1 MSDVNI
7 FDNQIKLKDVEEL
20 LLLGMSINLP
30 VFMLSGPGRGKSS
43 IVKQFADK
51 YFDGKMQTL
60 ILSRIESSDL
70 ALPIPTKNDDGT
82 YSTHFAISELLPKE
96 PCVLFLDEFSQSNSS
111 VQCIVQ
117 QLLLEGSFMHYK
129 LPKGTYIVLAGNRTQ
144 DNANSGE
151 VLSTI
156 ANRCIMCEIKEDEQE
171 FLEYAEEQ
179 NLHPV
184 VIDYVR
190 RYPGNLF
197 GLQDE
202 EGHPCFTTP
211 RSMERTSEIMYQY
224 DKGIVSESVLAT
236 AIEGTLGK
244 NVYSKIKVSMEM
256 VNDLPRPQDVLEG
269 KAKPLNLNT
278 VGLAGVHT
286 LVTGCR
292 VLLKNKLQDDLE
304 AGLVYSGNFLNYLAD
319 NIINEQELLCS
330 VAKNLVNMAAELN
343 IPFVK
348 IIIAAKPAYVKM
360 MDANVQFESSI
371 QKLLAN

>member
-1 MSDVNI
+1 MSNVKI

-20 LLLGMSINLP
+20 LLLGMNINLP

-43 IVKQFADK
+43 VAKQFADK
-51 YFDGKMQTL
+51 YFNGKMQTL

-96 PCVLFLDEFSQSNSS
+96 PCVLFLDEFSQANSS

-129 LPKGTYIVLAGNRTQ
+129 LPEGTYIVLAGNRTQ

-171 FLEYAEEQ
+171 FLDYAEEQ

-224 DKGIVSESVLAT
+224 DKGVVSESVLAT

-269 KAKPLNLNT
+269 KAKPLNLNI

-292 VLLKNKLQDDLE
+292 VLLKNKLRDDLE
-304 AGLVYSGNFLNYLAD
+304 EGLVYSGNFLNYLAD
-319 NIINEQELLCS
+319 NIIDEQELLCS
-330 VAKNLVNMAAELN
+330 VADNLVNMAAELN
-343 IPFVK
+343 VPFVK
-348 IIIAAKPAYVKM
+348 IIVAAKPAYVKM
-360 MDANVQFESSI
+360 MQANIQFESRI

>member
-1 MSDVNI
+1 MSNVNI

-20 LLLGMSINLP
+20 LILGMNINLP

-51 YFDGKMQTL
+51 YFNGKMQTL

-117 QLLLEGSFMHYK
+117 QLLLEGSFMHYE
-129 LPKGTYIVLAGNRTQ
+129 LPKGTYVVLAGNRTQ

-171 FLEYAEEQ
+171 FLDYAEEQ

-211 RSMERTSEIMYQY
+211 RSMERTSDIMYQY

-256 VNDLPRPQDVLEG
+256 VNDLPDPRDVLEG
-269 KAKPLNLNT
+269 KAKDLDLNR

-286 LVTGCR
+286 LITGCR
-292 VLLKNKLQDDLE
+292 VLLKNKLQEDLE

-330 VAKNLVNMAAELN
+330 VANNLVNMAAELN
-343 IPFVK
+343 VPFVK

-360 MDANVQFESSI
+360 MDANIQFESSI

>member
-1 MSDVNI
+1 MSHVNI
-7 FDNQIKLKDVEEL
+7 FDNQIILKDVEEL
-20 LLLGMSINLP
+20 LLLGMNIDLP

-51 YFDGKMQTL
+51 YFSGKMQTL

-96 PCVLFLDEFSQSNSS
+96 PCVLFLDEFSQSSPS
-111 VQCIVQ
+111 CQCIIQ
-117 QLLLEGSFMHYK
+117 QLLLEGSFMHYE
-129 LPKGTYIVLAGNRTQ
+129 LPKGTYVVLAGNRTQ

-211 RSMERTSEIMYQY
+211 RSMERTSDIMYQY
-224 DKGIVSESVLAT
+224 DKGVVSESVLISLQALSFWICAGQSSGGYSFSTQFGARPTWPSGGLWTASRPFCSRVCASWQPAPWSTAGRACGADWCPGRAT
-236 AIEGTLGK
+236 GGEPPWSARSCGTR
-244 NVYSKIKVSMEM
+244 S
-256 VNDLPRPQDVLEG
+256 
-269 KAKPLNLNT
+269 
-278 VGLAGVHT
+278 
-286 LVTGCR
+286 
-292 VLLKNKLQDDLE
+292 
-304 AGLVYSGNFLNYLAD
+304 
-319 NIINEQELLCS
+319 
-330 VAKNLVNMAAELN
+330 
-343 IPFVK
+343 
-348 IIIAAKPAYVKM
+348 
-360 MDANVQFESSI
+360 
-371 QKLLAN
+371 

>member
-1 MSDVNI
+1 MSNVNI
-7 FDNQIKLKDVEEL
+7 FDNQIKLKDVEDL
-20 LLLGMSINLP
+20 LLLGMNINLP

-51 YFDGKMQTL
+51 YFNGKMQTL

-70 ALPIPTKNDDGT
+70 ALPIPTKNEDGT
-82 YSTHFAISELLPKE
+82 YSTHFAISEFLPKE
-96 PCVLFLDEFSQSNSS
+96 PCVLFLDEFSQANSS

-171 FLEYAEEQ
+171 FLDYAEEQ

-224 DKGIVSESVLAT
+224 DKGVVSESVLAT

-256 VNDLPRPQDVLEG
+256 VNDLPRPQYVLEG
-269 KAKPLNLNT
+269 KAQPLKLDK

-330 VAKNLVNMAAELN
+330 VANNLVNMAAELN
-343 IPFVK
+343 VPFVK
-348 IIIAAKPAYVKM
+348 IIIAAKPAYVRM
-360 MDANVQFESSI
+360 MDANIQFESSI

>member
-1 MSDVNI
+1 MSNTNI

-20 LLLGMSINLP
+20 LLLGMNISLP

-51 YFDGKMQTL
+51 YFNGKMQTL

-96 PCVLFLDEFSQSNSS
+96 PCVLFLDEFSQANSS

-129 LPKGTYIVLAGNRTQ
+129 LPKGTYVVLAGNRTQ

-171 FLEYAEEQ
+171 FLDYAEEQ

-211 RSMERTSEIMYQY
+211 RSMERTSDIMYQY

-236 AIEGTLGK
+236 AIEGVLGK

-256 VNDLPRPQDVLEG
+256 VNDLPDPRDVLEG
-269 KAKPLNLNT
+269 KAKGLDLNR

-286 LVTGCR
+286 LITGCR
-292 VLLKNKLQDDLE
+292 VLLKNKLQEDLE

-330 VAKNLVNMAAELN
+330 VANNLVNMAAELN
-343 IPFVK
+343 VPFVK

-360 MDANVQFESSI
+360 MDANIQFESSI

>member
-1 MSDVNI
+1 MSNANI

-20 LLLGMSINLP
+20 LLLGMNISLP

-51 YFDGKMQTL
+51 YFNGKMQTL

-96 PCVLFLDEFSQSNSS
+96 PCVLFLDEFSQANSS

-117 QLLLEGSFMHYK
+117 QLLLEGSFMHYE
-129 LPKGTYIVLAGNRTQ
+129 LPKGTYVVLAGNRTQ

-171 FLEYAEEQ
+171 FLDYAEEQ

-211 RSMERTSEIMYQY
+211 RSMERTSDIMYQY

-236 AIEGTLGK
+236 AIEGALGK

-304 AGLVYSGNFLNYLAD
+304 IGLVYSGNFLNYLAD

-330 VAKNLVNMAAELN
+330 VANNLVNMAAELN
-343 IPFVK
+343 VPFVK

-360 MDANVQFESSI
+360 MDANIQFESSI

>member
-1 MSDVNI
+1 MSNANI

-20 LLLGMSINLP
+20 LLLGMNINLP

-51 YFDGKMQTL
+51 YFNGKMQTL

-70 ALPIPTKNDDGT
+70 ALPIPTKNEDGT

-117 QLLLEGSFMHYK
+117 QLLLEGSFMHYE

-197 GLQDE
+197 GLQDD

-211 RSMERTSEIMYQY
+211 RSMERTSDIMYQY
-224 DKGIVSESVLAT
+224 DKGMVSESVLAVV
-236 AIEGTLGK
+236 IEGVLGK

>member
-1 MSDVNI
+1 MSNVNI
-7 FDNQIKLKDVEEL
+7 FDNQIKLKEVEEL
-20 LLLGMSINLP
+20 LLLGMNINLP

-51 YFDGKMQTL
+51 YFNGKMQTL

-96 PCVLFLDEFSQSNSS
+96 PCVLFLDEFSQANSS

-117 QLLLEGSFMHYK
+117 QLLLEGSFMHYE
-129 LPKGTYIVLAGNRTQ
+129 LPKGTYVVLAGNRTQ

-171 FLEYAEEQ
+171 FLDYAEEQ

-211 RSMERTSEIMYQY
+211 RSMERTSDIMYQY

-236 AIEGTLGK
+236 AIEGVLGK

-256 VNDLPRPQDVLEG
+256 VNDLPDPRDVLEG
-269 KAKPLNLNT
+269 KAKGLDLNR

-286 LVTGCR
+286 LITGCR
-292 VLLKNKLQDDLE
+292 VLLKNKLQEDLE

-330 VAKNLVNMAAELN
+330 VANNLVNMAAELN
-343 IPFVK
+343 VPFVK
-348 IIIAAKPAYVKM
+348 IIIAAKTAYVKM
-360 MDANVQFESSI
+360 MDANIQFESNI

>member
-1 MSDVNI
+1 MSNVNI

-20 LLLGMSINLP
+20 LLLGMNINLP

-43 IVKQFADK
+43 IAKQFADK
-51 YFDGKMQTL
+51 YFNGKMQTL

-70 ALPIPTKNDDGT
+70 ALPIPTKNDDGS

-96 PCVLFLDEFSQSNSS
+96 PCVLFLDEFSQANSS

-171 FLEYAEEQ
+171 FLDYAEEQ

-211 RSMERTSEIMYQY
+211 RSMERTSDIMYQY
-224 DKGIVSESVLAT
+224 DKGVVSESVLAT

-292 VLLKNKLQDDLE
+292 VLLKNKLQEDLE
-304 AGLVYSGNFLNYLAD
+304 VGLVYSGNFLNYLAD
-319 NIINEQELLCS
+319 NIIDEQELLCS
-330 VAKNLVNMAAELN
+330 VADNLVNMAAELN
-343 IPFVK
+343 VPFVK
-348 IIIAAKPAYVKM
+348 IIVAAKPAYVKM
-360 MDANVQFESSI
+360 MQANIQFESRI

>member
-1 MSDVNI
+1 MSNVNI

-20 LLLGMSINLP
+20 LLLGMNINLP

-51 YFDGKMQTL
+51 YFNGKMQTL

-70 ALPIPTKNDDGT
+70 ALPIPTKNEDGT

-96 PCVLFLDEFSQSNSS
+96 PCVLFLDEFSQANSS

-117 QLLLEGSFMHYK
+117 QLLFDGSFMHYE
-129 LPKGTYIVLAGNRTQ
+129 LPKGTYVVLAGNRTQ

-171 FLEYAEEQ
+171 FLDYAEEQ

-211 RSMERTSEIMYQY
+211 RSMERTSDIMYQY
-224 DKGIVSESVLAT
+224 DKGVVSEYVLAT

-256 VNDLPRPQDVLEG
+256 VNDLPDPRDVLEG
-269 KAKPLNLNT
+269 KAKGLDLNR
-278 VGLAGVHT
+278 VGVAGVHT
-286 LVTGCR
+286 LITGCR
-292 VLLKNKLQDDLE
+292 VLLRNRLQDDLE

-319 NIINEQELLCS
+319 NIIDEQELLCS
-330 VAKNLVNMAAELN
+330 VADNLVNMAAELN
-343 IPFVK
+343 VPFVK

-360 MDANVQFESSI
+360 MQANIQFESRI

>member
-1 MSDVNI
+1 MSNVNI

-20 LLLGMSINLP
+20 LLLGMNINLP

-51 YFDGKMQTL
+51 YFNGKMQTL

-82 YSTHFAISELLPKE
+82 YSTHFAISELMPKE
-96 PCVLFLDEFSQSNSS
+96 PCVLFLDEFSQANSS

-117 QLLLEGSFMHYK
+117 QLLLEGSFMHYE

-171 FLEYAEEQ
+171 FLDYAEEQ
-179 NLHPV
+179 DMHPV

-236 AIEGTLGK
+236 AIEGVLGK
-244 NVYSKIKVSMEM
+244 NVYSKIKVSIEM

-269 KAKPLNLNT
+269 KAKPLNLNK

-286 LVTGCR
+286 FVTGCR
-292 VLLKNKLQDDLE
+292 TLLKNKLQDDLE
-304 AGLVYSGNFLNYLAD
+304 TGLIYSGNFLNYLAD
-319 NIINEQELLCS
+319 NVLEEQELLCG
-330 VAKNLVNMAAELN
+330 VTNKLHQMANELN
-343 IPFVK
+343 IPLLK
-348 IIIAAKPAYVKM
+348 IMTAARQAYVKM
-360 MDANVQFESSI
+360 MQANHKFEAEVQE
-371 QKLLAN
+371 LLAK

>member
-1 MSDVNI
+1 MSNVNI

-20 LLLGMSINLP
+20 LLLGMNINLP

-51 YFDGKMQTL
+51 YFNGKMQTL

-70 ALPIPTKNDDGT
+70 ALPIPTKNDDGS

-96 PCVLFLDEFSQSNSS
+96 PCVLFLDEFSQANSS

-171 FLEYAEEQ
+171 FLDYAEEQ

-269 KAKPLNLNT
+269 KAKPLNLNI

-292 VLLKNKLQDDLE
+292 VLLKNKLRDDLE
-304 AGLVYSGNFLNYLAD
+304 TGLVYSGNFLNYLAD
-319 NIINEQELLCS
+319 NIIDEQELLCS
-330 VAKNLVNMAAELN
+330 VADNLVNMAAELN
-343 IPFVK
+343 VPFVK

-360 MDANVQFESSI
+360 MQANIQFESRI

>member
-1 MSDVNI
+1 MPNTNI

-20 LLLGMSINLP
+20 LLLGMNINLP

-51 YFDGKMQTL
+51 YFNGKMQTL

-129 LPKGTYIVLAGNRTQ
+129 LPKGTYVVLAGNRTQ

-171 FLEYAEEQ
+171 FLDYAEEQ

-211 RSMERTSEIMYQY
+211 RSMERASDIMYQY
-224 DKGIVSESVLAT
+224 DKGIVSESVLAVV
-236 AIEGTLGK
+236 IEGTLGR
-244 NVYSKIKVSMEM
+244 NVYSKIKVSMDM
-256 VNDLPRPQDVLEG
+256 VNILPNPLDVLSG
-269 KAKPLNLNT
+269 SAKRLKLDS

-286 LVTGCR
+286 LISGCNT
-292 VLLKNKLQDDLE
+292 LIKGKLKEDEDVGVQ
-304 AGLVYSGNFLNYLAD
+304 YCSNYLD
-319 NIINEQELLCS
+319 YLLNNVPEEQELLCS
-330 VAKNLVNMAAELN
+330 VISKLN
-343 IPFVK
+343 SIAVDLGIPLVK
-348 IIIAAKPAYVKM
+348 IMKNSKESYVKLM
-360 MDANVQFESSI
+360 QNNIKFDKDLQE
-371 QKLLAN
+371 LLK

>member
-1 MSDVNI
+1 MSNINI

-20 LLLGMSINLP
+20 LLLGMNINLP
-30 VFMLSGPGRGKSS
+30 VFLLSGPGRGKSS

-51 YFDGKMQTL
+51 YFNGKMQTL

-96 PCVLFLDEFSQSNSS
+96 HCVLFLDEFSQSSPS
-111 VQCIVQ
+111 CQCIIQ
-117 QLLLEGSFMHYK
+117 QLLLEGSFMHYE
-129 LPKGTYIVLAGNRTQ
+129 LPKGTYVVLAGNRTQ

-197 GLQDE
+197 GLQDD

-224 DKGIVSESVLAT
+224 DKGVVSESVLAT
-236 AIEGTLGK
+236 AIEGVLGK

-269 KAKPLNLNT
+269 KDKGLDLNR

-286 LVTGCR
+286 LITGCR

-304 AGLVYSGNFLNYLAD
+304 TGLVYSGNFLNYLAD

-330 VAKNLVNMAAELN
+330 VANNLVNMAAELN
-343 IPFVK
+343 VPFVK

-360 MDANVQFESSI
+360 MDANIQFESSI

>member
-1 MSDVNI
+1 MPNTNI

-20 LLLGMSINLP
+20 LLLGMNISLP

-51 YFDGKMQTL
+51 YFNGKMQTL

-70 ALPIPTKNDDGT
+70 ALPIPTKNGDGT

-96 PCVLFLDEFSQSNSS
+96 PCVLFLDEFSQANSS

-117 QLLLEGSFMHYK
+117 QLLLEGSFMHYE
-129 LPKGTYIVLAGNRTQ
+129 LPKGTYVVLAGNRTQ

-171 FLEYAEEQ
+171 FLDYAEEQ

-211 RSMERTSEIMYQY
+211 RSMERTSDIMYQY

-236 AIEGTLGK
+236 AIEGVLGK

-256 VNDLPRPQDVLEG
+256 VNDLPDPRDVLEG
-269 KAKPLNLNT
+269 KAKGLDLNR

-286 LVTGCR
+286 LITGCR
-292 VLLKNKLQDDLE
+292 VLLKNKLQEDLE

-330 VAKNLVNMAAELN
+330 VANNLVNMAAELN
-343 IPFVK
+343 VPFVK

-360 MDANVQFESSI
+360 MDANIQFESSI

>member
-1 MSDVNI
+1 MHNTNI

-20 LLLGMSINLP
+20 LLLGMNISLP

-51 YFDGKMQTL
+51 YFNGKMQTL

-96 PCVLFLDEFSQSNSS
+96 PCVLFLDEFSQANSS

-224 DKGIVSESVLAT
+224 DKGVVSESVLAT

-269 KAKPLNLNT
+269 KAKGLDLNR

-286 LVTGCR
+286 LITGCR

-304 AGLVYSGNFLNYLAD
+304 TGLVYSGNFLNYLAD

-330 VAKNLVNMAAELN
+330 VANNLVNMAAELN
-343 IPFVK
+343 VPFVK

-360 MDANVQFESSI
+360 MDANIQFESSI

>member
-1 MSDVNI
+1 MSNVNI

-20 LLLGMSINLP
+20 LLLGMNINLP

-51 YFDGKMQTL
+51 YFNGKMQTL

-96 PCVLFLDEFSQSNSS
+96 PCVLFLDEFSQANSS

-117 QLLLEGSFMHYK
+117 QLLLEGSFMHYE

-171 FLEYAEEQ
+171 FLDYAEEQ

-211 RSMERTSEIMYQY
+211 RSMERTSDIMYQY
-224 DKGIVSESVLAT
+224 DKGVVSESVLAT

-292 VLLKNKLQDDLE
+292 VLLKNKLQEDLE
-304 AGLVYSGNFLNYLAD
+304 VGLVYSGNFLNYLAD

-330 VAKNLVNMAAELN
+330 VANNLVNMAAELN
-343 IPFVK
+343 VPFVK

-360 MDANVQFESSI
+360 MDANIQFESNI

>member
-1 MSDVNI
+1 MPNTNI

-20 LLLGMSINLP
+20 LLLGMNINLP

-51 YFDGKMQTL
+51 YFSGKMQTL

-96 PCVLFLDEFSQSNSS
+96 PCVLFLDEFSQSSPS
-111 VQCIVQ
+111 CQCIIQ
-117 QLLLEGSFMHYK
+117 QLLLEGSFMHYE
-129 LPKGTYIVLAGNRTQ
+129 LPKGTYVVLAGNRTQ

-211 RSMERTSEIMYQY
+211 RSMERTSDIMYQY

-236 AIEGTLGK
+236 AIEGVLGK

-256 VNDLPRPQDVLEG
+256 VNYLPRPQDVLEG
-269 KAKPLNLNT
+269 KAKGLDLNR

-286 LVTGCR
+286 LITGCR

-304 AGLVYSGNFLNYLAD
+304 AGLVYSGNFLNYLSD
-319 NIINEQELLCS
+319 NLINEQELLCS

>member
-1 MSDVNI
+1 MPNTNI
-7 FDNQIKLKDVEEL
+7 FDNQIKLKDVEDL
-20 LLLGMSINLP
+20 LLLGMNINLP

-51 YFDGKMQTL
+51 YFNGKMQTL

-70 ALPIPTKNDDGT
+70 ALPIPTRNDDGT

-96 PCVLFLDEFSQSNSS
+96 PCVLFLDEFSQSSPS
-111 VQCIVQ
+111 CQCIIQ
-117 QLLLEGSFMHYK
+117 QLLLEGSFMHYE
-129 LPKGTYIVLAGNRTQ
+129 LPKGTYVVLAGNRTQ

-211 RSMERTSEIMYQY
+211 RSMERTSDIMYQY

-236 AIEGTLGK
+236 AIEGVLGK

-256 VNDLPRPQDVLEG
+256 VNYLPRPQDVLEG
-269 KAKPLNLNT
+269 KAKGLDLNR

-286 LVTGCR
+286 LITGCR

-319 NIINEQELLCS
+319 NLINEQELLCS

-343 IPFVK
+343 VPFVK

-360 MDANVQFESSI
+360 MDANIQFESRI

>member
-1 MSDVNI
+1 MSNVNI

-20 LLLGMSINLP
+20 LLLGMNISLP

-51 YFDGKMQTL
+51 YFNGKMQTL

-70 ALPIPTKNDDGT
+70 ALPIPTRNDDGT

-96 PCVLFLDEFSQSNSS
+96 PCVLFLDEFSQSSPS
-111 VQCIVQ
+111 CQCIIQ
-117 QLLLEGSFMHYK
+117 QLLLEGSFMHYE
-129 LPKGTYIVLAGNRTQ
+129 LPKGTYVVLAGNRTQ

-202 EGHPCFTTP
+202 EGRPCFTTP
-211 RSMERTSEIMYQY
+211 RSMERTSDIMYQY

-236 AIEGTLGK
+236 AIEGVLGK

-256 VNDLPRPQDVLEG
+256 VNYLQRPQDVLEG
-269 KAKPLNLNT
+269 KAKGLDLNR

-286 LVTGCR
+286 LITGCR

-319 NIINEQELLCS
+319 NLINEQELLCS

>member
-1 MSDVNI
+1 MSNANI

-20 LLLGMSINLP
+20 LILGMNINLP

-96 PCVLFLDEFSQSNSS
+96 PCVLFLDEFSQSSPS
-111 VQCIVQ
+111 CQCIIQ
-117 QLLLEGSFMHYK
+117 QLLLEGSFMHYE
-129 LPKGTYIVLAGNRTQ
+129 LPKGTYVVLAGNRTQ

-211 RSMERTSEIMYQY
+211 RSMERASDIMYQY
-224 DKGIVSESVLAT
+224 DKCIVSESVLAVV
-236 AIEGTLGK
+236 IEGVLGK

-256 VNDLPRPQDVLEG
+256 VNDLPDPCDVLEG
-269 KAKPLNLNT
+269 KAKGLDLNR

-286 LVTGCR
+286 LITGCR

-330 VAKNLVNMAAELN
+330 VANNLVNMAAELN
-343 IPFVK
+343 VPFVK

-360 MDANVQFESSI
+360 MDANIQFESNI

>member
-1 MSDVNI
+1 MSNANI

-20 LLLGMSINLP
+20 LLLGMNINLP

-51 YFDGKMQTL
+51 YFNGKMQTL

-70 ALPIPTKNDDGT
+70 ALPIPTKNDDGS

-96 PCVLFLDEFSQSNSS
+96 PCVLFLDEFSQANSS

-117 QLLLEGSFMHYK
+117 QLLLEGSFMHYE
-129 LPKGTYIVLAGNRTQ
+129 LPRGTYIVLAGNRTQ

-256 VNDLPRPQDVLEG
+256 VNDLPDPRDVLEG
-269 KAKPLNLNT
+269 KAKGLDLNR

-286 LVTGCR
+286 LITGCR
-292 VLLKNKLQDDLE
+292 VLLKNRLQEDLE

-330 VAKNLVNMAAELN
+330 VANNLVNMAAELN
-343 IPFVK
+343 VPFVK
-348 IIIAAKPAYVKM
+348 IIIAAKLAYVKM
-360 MDANVQFESSI
+360 MQANIQFESGI

>member
-1 MSDVNI
+1 MHTTNI

-20 LLLGMSINLP
+20 LLLGMNISLP

-51 YFDGKMQTL
+51 YFNGKMQTL

-96 PCVLFLDEFSQSNSS
+96 PCVLFLDEFSQANSS

-224 DKGIVSESVLAT
+224 DKGVVSESVLAT

-269 KAKPLNLNT
+269 KAKGLDLNR

-286 LVTGCR
+286 LITGCR

-304 AGLVYSGNFLNYLAD
+304 TGLVYSGNFLNYLAD

-330 VAKNLVNMAAELN
+330 VANNLVNMAAELN
-343 IPFVK
+343 VPFVK

-360 MDANVQFESSI
+360 MDANIQFESSI

>member
-1 MSDVNI
+1 MSNVNI

-20 LLLGMSINLP
+20 LLLGMNINLP

-51 YFDGKMQTL
+51 YFNGKMQTL

-117 QLLLEGSFMHYK
+117 QLLLEGSFMHYE
-129 LPKGTYIVLAGNRTQ
+129 LPKGTYVILAGNRSQ

-171 FLEYAEEQ
+171 FLDYAEEQ

-211 RSMERTSEIMYQY
+211 RSMERTSDIMYQY

-236 AIEGTLGK
+236 AIEGVLGK

-256 VNDLPRPQDVLEG
+256 VNDLPDPRDVLEG
-269 KAKPLNLNT
+269 KAKGLDLNR

-286 LVTGCR
+286 LITGCR
-292 VLLKNKLQDDLE
+292 VLLRNRLQDDLE

-319 NIINEQELLCS
+319 NIIDEQELLCS
-330 VAKNLVNMAAELN
+330 VADNLVNMAAELN
-343 IPFVK
+343 VPFVK

-360 MDANVQFESSI
+360 MQANIQFESRI

>member
-1 MSDVNI
+1 MSNVNI

-20 LLLGMSINLP
+20 LLLGMNINLP
-30 VFMLSGPGRGKSS
+30 VFMLSGSGRGKSS

-51 YFDGKMQTL
+51 YFNGKMQTL

-96 PCVLFLDEFSQSNSS
+96 PCVLFLDEFSQANSS

-171 FLEYAEEQ
+171 FLDYAEEQ

-224 DKGIVSESVLAT
+224 DKGVVSEYVLAT

-292 VLLKNKLQDDLE
+292 VLLKNKLRDDLE
-304 AGLVYSGNFLNYLAD
+304 EGLVYSGNFLNYLAD
-319 NIINEQELLCS
+319 NIIDEQELLCS
-330 VAKNLVNMAAELN
+330 VADNLVNMAAELN
-343 IPFVK
+343 VPFVK
-348 IIIAAKPAYVKM
+348 IIVAAKPAYVKM
-360 MDANVQFESSI
+360 MQANIQFESRI

>member
-1 MSDVNI
+1 MPNTNI

-20 LLLGMSINLP
+20 LLLGMNISLP

-51 YFDGKMQTL
+51 YFNGKMQTL

-96 PCVLFLDEFSQSNSS
+96 PCVLFLDEFSQSSPS
-111 VQCIVQ
+111 CQCIIQ
-117 QLLLEGSFMHYK
+117 QLLLEGSFMHYE
-129 LPKGTYIVLAGNRTQ
+129 LPKGTYVVLAGNRTQ

-171 FLEYAEEQ
+171 FLDYAEEQ

-211 RSMERTSEIMYQY
+211 RSMERTSDIMYQY

-236 AIEGTLGK
+236 AIEGVLGK

-256 VNDLPRPQDVLEG
+256 VNDLPDPRDVLEG
-269 KAKPLNLNT
+269 KAKGLDLNR

-286 LVTGCR
+286 LITGCR
-292 VLLKNKLQDDLE
+292 VLLKNRLQDDLE

-319 NIINEQELLCS
+319 NIINEQELLCR
-330 VAKNLVNMAAELN
+330 VADNLVNMAAEIN
-343 IPFVK
+343 VPFVK

-360 MDANVQFESSI
+360 MQANIQFESSI

>member
-1 MSDVNI
+1 MSNVNI

-20 LLLGMSINLP
+20 LLLGMNINLP

-51 YFDGKMQTL
+51 YFNGKMQTL

-96 PCVLFLDEFSQSNSS
+96 PCVLFLDEFSQSSPS
-111 VQCIVQ
+111 CQCIIQ
-117 QLLLEGSFMHYK
+117 QLLLEGSFMHYE
-129 LPKGTYIVLAGNRTQ
+129 LPKGTYVVLAGNRTQ

-211 RSMERTSEIMYQY
+211 RSMERTSDIMYQY

-236 AIEGTLGK
+236 AIEGVLGK

-256 VNDLPRPQDVLEG
+256 VNYLPRPQDVLEG

-292 VLLKNKLQDDLE
+292 VLLKNKLRDDLE
-304 AGLVYSGNFLNYLAD
+304 EGLVHSGNFLNYLAD
-319 NIINEQELLCS
+319 NIIDEQELLCS
-330 VAKNLVNMAAELN
+330 VADNLVNMAAEIN
-343 IPFVK
+343 VPFVK

-360 MDANVQFESSI
+360 MQANIQFESNI

>member
-1 MSDVNI
+1 MSNANI

-20 LLLGMSINLP
+20 LILGMNINLP

-96 PCVLFLDEFSQSNSS
+96 PCVLFLDEFSQSSPS
-111 VQCIVQ
+111 CQCIIQ
-117 QLLLEGSFMHYK
+117 QLLLEGSFMHYE
-129 LPKGTYIVLAGNRTQ
+129 LPKGTYVVLAGNRTQ

-211 RSMERTSEIMYQY
+211 RSMERASDIMYQY

-236 AIEGTLGK
+236 AIEGVLGK
-244 NVYSKIKVSMEM
+244 NVYSKIRVSMEM
-256 VNDLPRPQDVLEG
+256 VNDLPDPRDVLEG
-269 KAKPLNLNT
+269 KAKGLDLNR

-330 VAKNLVNMAAELN
+330 VANNLVNMAAELN
-343 IPFVK
+343 VPFVK

-360 MDANVQFESSI
+360 MGANIQFESNI

>member
-1 MSDVNI
+1 MSNANI

-20 LLLGMSINLP
+20 LLLGMNINLP

-51 YFDGKMQTL
+51 YFNGKMQTL

-96 PCVLFLDEFSQSNSS
+96 PCVLFLDEFSQANSS

-117 QLLLEGSFMHYK
+117 QLLLEGSFMHYE
-129 LPKGTYIVLAGNRTQ
+129 LPKGTYVVLAGNRTQ
-144 DNANSGE
+144 DSANSGE

-171 FLEYAEEQ
+171 FLDYAEEQ

-224 DKGIVSESVLAT
+224 DKGVVSESVLAVV
-236 AIEGTLGK
+236 IEGVLGK

-278 VGLAGVHT
+278 VGLCGVHT
-286 LVTGCR
+286 LIIGCR
-292 VLLKNKLQDDLE
+292 VLLKNRLQDDLE

-330 VAKNLVNMAAELN
+330 VANNLVNMAAELN
-343 IPFVK
+343 VPFVK

-360 MDANVQFESSI
+360 MDANIQFESSI

>member
-1 MSDVNI
+1 MSNVNI

-20 LLLGMSINLP
+20 LLLGMNIDLP

-51 YFDGKMQTL
+51 YFSGKMQTL

-96 PCVLFLDEFSQSNSS
+96 PCVLFLDEFSQSSPS
-111 VQCIVQ
+111 CQCIIQ
-117 QLLLEGSFMHYK
+117 QLLLEGSFMHYE
-129 LPKGTYIVLAGNRTQ
+129 LPKGTYVVLAGNRTQ

-211 RSMERTSEIMYQY
+211 RSMERTSDIMYQY
-224 DKGIVSESVLAT
+224 DKGVVSESVLAT

-256 VNDLPRPQDVLEG
+256 VNDLPDPRDVLEG
-269 KAKPLNLNT
+269 KAKPLSLDK

-286 LVTGCR
+286 LITGCR
-292 VLLKNKLQDDLE
+292 VLLKNKLQEDLE
-304 AGLVYSGNFLNYLAD
+304 AGLVYSGNFLNYLAN
-319 NIINEQELLCS
+319 NIIEEQELLCS
-330 VAKNLVNMAAELN
+330 MVANLNNMANDLKV
-343 IPFVK
+343 PLVK
-348 IIIAAKPAYVKM
+348 IVLSCREAYMKM
-360 MDANVQFESSI
+360 MQANIQFESSI

>member
-1 MSDVNI
+1 MSNANI

-20 LLLGMSINLP
+20 LLLGMNINLP

-96 PCVLFLDEFSQSNSS
+96 PCVLFLDEFSQSSPS
-111 VQCIVQ
+111 CQCIIQ
-117 QLLLEGSFMHYK
+117 QLLLEGSFMHYE
-129 LPKGTYIVLAGNRTQ
+129 LPKGTYVVLAGNRTQ

-211 RSMERTSEIMYQY
+211 RSMERTSDIMYQY
-224 DKGIVSESVLAT
+224 DKGIVSESVLAVV
-236 AIEGTLGK
+236 IEGVLGK

-269 KAKPLNLNT
+269 KAKGLNLNR

-292 VLLKNKLQDDLE
+292 VLLKNKLQEDLE
-304 AGLVYSGNFLNYLAD
+304 VGLVYSGNFLNYLAD

-330 VAKNLVNMAAELN
+330 VANNLVNMAAELN

-360 MDANVQFESSI
+360 MDANIQFESSI

>member
-1 MSDVNI
+1 MSNANI

-20 LLLGMSINLP
+20 LLLGMNISLP

-51 YFDGKMQTL
+51 YFNGKMQTL

-96 PCVLFLDEFSQSNSS
+96 PCVLFLDEFSQANSS

-117 QLLLEGSFMHYK
+117 QLLLEGSFMHYE
-129 LPKGTYIVLAGNRTQ
+129 LPKGTYVVLAGNRIQ

-171 FLEYAEEQ
+171 FLDYAEEQ

-211 RSMERTSEIMYQY
+211 RSMERTSDIMYQY

-236 AIEGTLGK
+236 AIEGALGK

-304 AGLVYSGNFLNYLAD
+304 IGLVYSGNFLNYLAD

-330 VAKNLVNMAAELN
+330 VANNLVNMAAELN
-343 IPFVK
+343 VPFVK

-360 MDANVQFESSI
+360 MDANIQFESSI

>member
-1 MSDVNI
+1 MSNVNI

-20 LLLGMSINLP
+20 LILGMSINIP

-96 PCVLFLDEFSQSNSS
+96 PCVLFLDEFSQSSPS
-111 VQCIVQ
+111 CQCIIQ
-117 QLLLEGSFMHYK
+117 QLLLEGSFMHYE

-211 RSMERTSEIMYQY
+211 RSMERTSDIMYQY

-236 AIEGTLGK
+236 AIEGVLGK

-256 VNDLPRPQDVLEG
+256 VNDLPDPRDVLEG
-269 KAKPLNLNT
+269 KAKGLDLNR

-286 LVTGCR
+286 LITGCR
-292 VLLKNKLQDDLE
+292 VLLKNRLQDDLE

-330 VAKNLVNMAAELN
+330 VANNLVNMAAELN
-343 IPFVK
+343 VPFVK

-360 MDANVQFESSI
+360 MDANIQFESNI

>member
-96 PCVLFLDEFSQSNSS
+96 PCVLFLDEFSQSSPS
-111 VQCIVQ
+111 CQCIIQ
-117 QLLLEGSFMHYK
+117 QLLLEGSFMHYE
-129 LPKGTYIVLAGNRTQ
+129 LPKGTYVVLAGNRTQ

-211 RSMERTSEIMYQY
+211 RSMERTSDIMYQY

-236 AIEGTLGK
+236 AIEGVLGK

-256 VNDLPRPQDVLEG
+256 VNYLPRPQDVLEG

>member
-1 MSDVNI
+1 MPNTNI
-7 FDNQIKLKDVEEL
+7 FDNQIKLKDVEDL
-20 LLLGMSINLP
+20 LLLGMNINLP

-51 YFDGKMQTL
+51 YFNGKMQTL

-70 ALPIPTKNDDGT
+70 ALPIPTRNDDGT

-96 PCVLFLDEFSQSNSS
+96 PCVLFLDEFSQSSPS
-111 VQCIVQ
+111 CQCIIQ
-117 QLLLEGSFMHYK
+117 QLLLEGSFMHYE
-129 LPKGTYIVLAGNRTQ
+129 LPKGTYVVLAGNRTQ

-211 RSMERTSEIMYQY
+211 RSMERTSDIMYQY

-236 AIEGTLGK
+236 AIEGVLGK

-256 VNDLPRPQDVLEG
+256 VNYLPRPQDVLEG
-269 KAKPLNLNT
+269 KAKGLDLNR

-286 LVTGCR
+286 LITGCR

-319 NIINEQELLCS
+319 NLINEQELLCS